1 MMSTAY
7 LLPSLFAALS
17 LLHVYW
23 ACGGRWGWNVALP
36 ERPAPTAPD
45 SATARVKLF
54 TPSRAATLGVG
65 CALAMAALLVSLR
78 AGLFAPPLRHW
89 ALTTILTTIAV
100 VFLARAIGDCHWVG
114 FFKNVRNST
123 FARLDTAVYSPL
135 CIALAVGLL
144 TVAYW

>member
-1 MMSTAY
+1 MSTAY
-7 LLPSLFAALS
+7 LLFSVFVALS

-23 ACGGRWGWNVALP
+23 ACGGRWGWDAALP
-36 ERPAPTAPD
+36 EQPARAAPA
-45 SATARVKLF
+45 SATARIKLF
-54 TPSRAATLGVG
+54 TPSRAATLGVA

-78 AGLFAPPLRHW
+78 AGLFVPPLRHW
-89 ALTTILTTIAV
+89 ALIAALTIMAV

-114 FFKNVRNST
+114 FFKNVRDST
-123 FARLDTAVYSPL
+123 FARLDTLVFSPL